1 MKAYKLEISWKI
13 YSKSGTTTYFVNL
26 ANLGGSVNSTYLTS
40 SSQRY
45 NNICD
50 NDLSTYYYLGI
61 EKSQNFTSIKKLNT
75 LTFSTDNGISLA
87 LH

>member
-1 MKAYKLEISWKI
+1 LKAYQLEISWKI

-61 EKSQNFTSIKKLNT
+61 EKSQNFT
-75 LTFSTDNGISLA
+75 
-87 LH
+87 